1 MLTDEEL
8 VELVKNGDGQALDN
22 LIEKY
27 NRLIL
32 KITRSYFLVG
42 GDREDLMQEGR
53 IGVMNAANT
62 FNGSISFKNYAYT
75 CIRSSVFSAI
85 KKAKSKKNIPLEN
98 YVPLFGNIDDDEQ
111 YDKNE
116 VVVGTAENPE
126 TGYINREAA
135 EEFSNKIK
143 GELSDFE
150 YTILSDYLKGYS
162 YKEIGNKVG
171 KSEKSVDNA
180 LFRIRKKIKAIVSCE
195 KKEK

>member
-1 MLTDEEL
+1 MPTDEEL
-8 VELVKNGDGQALDN
+8 VERIKNGDKQALDN

-85 KKAKSKKNIPLEN
+85 KKAKSKKNVPLEN
-98 YVPLFGNIDDDEQ
+98 YVPLFGGSDDDEQ

-116 VVVGTAENPE
+116 IVVGAAENPE
-126 TGYINREAA
+126 TGYINRETA
-135 EEFSNKIK
+135 EEFSHKIK
-143 GELSDFE
+143 DGLSELE
-150 YTILSDYLKGYS
+150 YTILSEYLKGYS
-162 YKEIGNKVG
+162 YKEIGSKVC
-171 KSEKSVDNA
+171 KTEKSVDNA
-180 LFRIRKKIKAIVSCE
+180 LFRIRKKIKTIVNCE
-195 KKEK
+195 GKEK